1 MNFTYNLRIRC
12 KVIWGVLLLPRRMI
26 KVNYYL
32 IGLECKLS
40 FWWLTTKRRA
50 KEDKG
55 ILFKL
60 IRDKGRMK
68 KNDLKEDKN
77 GGEGIDVTNET
88 HKKVIDFYLNMSV
101 IFYIQWLK

>member
-1 MNFTYNLRIRC
+1 M
-12 KVIWGVLLLPRRMI
+12 LPRRMI

-40 FWWLTTKRRA
+40 FWWFTTKRRA

-55 ILFKL
+55 IIFKL

-68 KNDLKEDKN
+68 KRSKGRQKWGRRNRCNKRN
-77 GGEGIDVTNET
+77 
-88 HKKVIDFYLNMSV
+88 S
-101 IFYIQWLK
+101 